1 MFFLLFILA
10 VCNAEKFV
18 VTGCAGYIGSHM
30 SLELL
35 EQGHTVIGVDNLS
48 RGSNKA
54 LDFLETYDTFTFY
67 NMDLGDSTALR
78 YLFYSKETF

>member
-54 LDFLETYDTFTFY
+54 LGPSLGLLCSNIKVVHLALETQF
-67 NMDLGDSTALR
+67 
-78 YLFYSKETF
+78 